1 MKPPR
6 ASAVAR
12 SGNGIEMKVKTFIA
26 KSNLDGLSQCDGQ
39 INAWL
44 EREKVEVS
52 FVHQSC
58 GQERHHGQ
66 NADPIVVTSI
76 WYKEAE

>member
-1 MKPPR
+1 MGEG
-6 ASAVAR
+6 SV
-12 SGNGIEMKVKTFIA
+12 MKVRTFIA

-44 EREKVEVS
+44 EREKVEVL
-52 FVHQSC
+52 FVHQSS
-58 GQERHHGQ
+58 GTERHHGQ

-76 WYKEAE
+76 WYNESE